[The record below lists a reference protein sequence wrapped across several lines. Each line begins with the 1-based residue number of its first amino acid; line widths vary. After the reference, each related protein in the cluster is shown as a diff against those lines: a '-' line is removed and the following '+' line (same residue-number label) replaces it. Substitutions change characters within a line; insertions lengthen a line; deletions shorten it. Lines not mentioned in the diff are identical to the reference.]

1 MILYTGIGA
10 TKDVHTEKEFLDIMK
25 KKIIEKD
32 WRNVSRIKYIIQTS
46 FKDWKLPSD
55 FVKFTLADWI
65 EYSGAE
71 ICE

>member
-1 MILYTGIGA
+1 M
-10 TKDVHTEKEFLDIMK
+10 KKEF
-25 KKIIEKD
+25 IEKD

-46 FKDWKLPSD
+46 FKDWNLPSD